1 MKKMGFYVILLLVI
15 YMEKNYDKLL
25 SDLIVKNS
33 ELNIVPSVL
42 LHSCCAPCS
51 SYVIEY
57 LSNYFNIT
65 ILYYNPNIS
74 PYDEYLKRK
83 NEQIKLIDNM
93 KTKYKVN
100 IIDCDYDNDLY
111 ERNIIG
117 LENEPERGRRCD
129 VCFRMRLYKTAVV
142 AKENNYDYFCTTLTV
157 SPYKNSKV
165 INEIGFDVGHELGIS
180 YLACDFKK
188 RVGYKR
194 SIELSREFGLYRQDY
209 CGCKYSKEV
218 YERKL
223 KEKELLALVN

>member
-1 MKKMGFYVILLLVI
+1 MNN
-15 YMEKNYDKLL
+15 NYDKLL
-25 SDLIVKNS
+25 EGTIFKHK
-33 ELNIVPSVL
+33 EQGEVPRVM

-57 LSNYFNIT
+57 LSRYFHLT
-65 ILYYNPNIS
+65 IFYYNPNIS
-74 PYDEYLKRK
+74 PIEEYLKRK
-83 NEQIKLIDNM
+83 NEQVRLIKEMN
-93 KTKYKVN
+93 TKYNVD

-111 ERNIIG
+111 ERNIVG

-142 AKENNYDYFCTTLTV
+142 AKESGYDYFCTTLTV

-180 YLACDFKK
+180 YLASDFKK
-188 RVGYKR
+188 RDGYKR

-223 KEKELLALVN
+223 KEKELLARVN

>member
-1 MKKMGFYVILLLVI
+1 MKKIGFYVILLLVI
-15 YMEKNYDKLL
+15 YMDKNYDKLL

-100 IIDCDYDNDLY
+100 IIDCDYDNNLY
-111 ERNIIG
+111 EEAIKG
-117 LENEPERGRRCD
+117 FEMEPERGSRCCI
-129 VCFRMRLYKTAVV
+129 CFKLRLDKTARE
-142 AKENNYDYFCTTLTV
+142 ASEGNYDYFATTLTL
-157 SPYKNSKV
+157 SPYKNSKL
-165 INEIGFDVGHELGIS
+165 INEICFELENKYNIK
-180 YLACDFKK
+180 YLGSDFKK
-188 RVGYKR
+188 RNGYKR
-194 SIELSREFGLYRQDY
+194 SIELSFEYDLYRQDY
-209 CGCKYSKEV
+209 CGCVYSKRDRDNYVE
-218 YERKL
+218 K
-223 KEKELLALVN
+223 KKELETI